1 MTEATAASESPTTV
15 ADAPP
20 PGLRAEEA
28 HAEGDHGH
36 SSDLLYIK
44 VALGLAVLTGM
55 EVAWPYL
62 IDDGP
67 VLMFPLLVVMAIK
80 FVIIAAFF
88 MHLKFDSKIL
98 TRVFY
103 SGLLLAVGVYVAA
116 LTTFRIFG
124 N

>member
-1 MTEATAASESPTTV
+1 MSDATI
-15 ADAPP
+15 DAPQ
-20 PGLRAEEA
+20 AEADGHGA
-28 HAEGDHGH
+28 HDDGHGH
-36 SSDLLYIK
+36 ASDLLYIK
-44 VALGLAVLTGM
+44 IAVGLAVLTGM

-67 VLMFPLLVVMAIK
+67 VLMFPLLIVMAIK

-103 SGLLLAVGVYVAA
+103 SGLGLAVSVYIIA
-116 LTTFRIFG
+116 LLTFRVFG
-124 N
+124 H

>member
-1 MTEATAASESPTTV
+1 MSDATQTAV
-15 ADAPP
+15 
-20 PGLRAEEA
+20 EE
-28 HAEGDHGH
+28 HVEHDDGHGH
-36 SSDLLYIK
+36 ASDALYIK
-44 VALGLAVLTGM
+44 IALLLAVMTAA

-67 VLMFPLLVVMAIK
+67 VLMWPLLVMMALK
-80 FVIIAAFF
+80 FVVIAAFF

-103 SGLLLAVGVYVAA
+103 SGLFLAVGVYIAA

>member
-1 MTEATAASESPTTV
+1 MADATTSESPTTV

-20 PGLRAEEA
+20 AVADHPEDA
-28 HAEGDHGH
+28 HEHA
-36 SSDLLYIK
+36 SDLLYIK
-44 VALGLAVLTGM
+44 VAIGLAVLTGM
-55 EVAWPYL
+55 EVAWPY
-62 IDDGP
+62 IVDDGP
-67 VLMFPLLVVMAIK
+67 ILMFPLLIVMAIK

-88 MHLKFDSKIL
+88 MHLKFDSKVL

-103 SGLLLAVGVYVAA
+103 TGLFLAVGVYLIA